1 MNVSELA
8 RRLQMPTQ
16 QLLDELPGLGFD
28 IGKRAIKIDDRVAHK
43 VTMVYRAKM
52 AQKKPVGPYKIIERG
67 RDLPAVA
74 RTKEVILPEQLTVK
88 EFADRLKLPVANI
101 IGELIKNGIMAAL
114 HQRIDYETAAIVA
127 EDLGYNVTAE
137 AAGAVAE
144 KARGDQQQV
153 HLSEILKERSASA
166 KELLPRPPVVVVMG
180 HVDHGKTTLLDAL
193 RETNVAGG
201 EAGGITQHMG
211 AYQVELRLPDDAKSR
226 PNEESGGSPRPAR
239 DEFSGNVRKLTFL
252 DTPGHEAFSAMR
264 SRGGQL
270 ADLAIIVVAADDGL
284 KPQTLEAIEIA
295 QKEELP
301 FLIAINKVDKPE
313 ANIEKTKQMLAEI
326 NLLPEDWGGK
336 TICVPISAKK
346 KENLSQLLENL
357 LILADLEELTAD
369 YTGSAIGTVI
379 ESKVD
384 KNAGVLATVL
394 VQSGELKVGD
404 NFIVSNVVGLVRSML
419 DWKGQA
425 IQTAGPSTPVR
436 IMGFKKAPLVGD
448 IFKVLGVEELSSARR
463 SSKKFKGFGSVLRES
478 APQTESEKEE
488 AKEFI
493 NFSIILRTDVLG
505 SSEAIVSALRKAAP
519 EGVKIKVLR
528 SSLGNITE
536 ADVAEAAASKA
547 VVYGFHVLVNP
558 VIVEMARGQK
568 VPVKVFKIIYDL
580 VADAKKEVAKILKPE
595 LIRTYLGQLQI
606 LVVFRDEP
614 KRKVVG
620 GRVLAGKIEKNDNVK
635 LKIIR
640 NGSEI
645 GWGRLG
651 ELQSGREVVR
661 EVATGAEA
669 GVEFLGAVSL
679 KPGDVIEVYAEEIK
693 ARPI

>member
-1 MNVSELA
+1 MPMNVSELA

-43 VTMVYRAKM
+43 VTMAYRTKM
-52 AQKKPVGPYKIIERG
+52 AQKKPLGPYKIIERG
-67 RDLPAVA
+67 RDTAPVVK
-74 RTKEVILPEQLTVK
+74 TKEVILPEQLTVK

-114 HQRIDYETAAIVA
+114 HQRIDYETAAIVS
-127 EDLGYNVTAE
+127 EDLGFNVIKE
-137 AAGAVAE
+137 VAGVAAE
-144 KARGDQQQV
+144 KARGEQQQT
-153 HLSEILKERSASA
+153 HLLEILKARNAQA

-193 RETNVAGG
+193 RSTNVAAN
-201 EAGGITQHMG
+201 ESGGITQHIG
-211 AYQVELRLPDDAKSR
+211 AYQVVIHDRMI
-226 PNEESGGSPRPAR
+226 
-239 DEFSGNVRKLTFL
+239 TFL

-295 QKEELP
+295 QKKERP
-301 FLIAINKVDKPE
+301 FLIAINKIDKPD
-313 ANIEKTKQMLAEI
+313 ANVEKTKQMLAEI

-336 TICVPISAKK
+336 TICVPISAKA
-346 KENLSQLLENL
+346 KENLSALLENL
-357 LILADLEELTAD
+357 LILADLEELKAD
-369 YTGSAIGTVI
+369 YTGPALATVI

-404 NFIVSNVVGLVRSML
+404 NFIVSNVIGLVRSML
-419 DWKGQA
+419 DWKGQV

-436 IMGFKKAPLVGD
+436 IMGFKHAPLVGD
-448 IFKVLGVEELSSARR
+448 IFKVLGAEELSSARH
-463 SSKKFKGFGSVLRES
+463 SSKKFRGFGSVLGH
-478 APQTESEKEE
+478 AQQQTESDKEE

-505 SSEAIVSALRKAAP
+505 SSEAIVSALHKAAP
-519 EGVKIKVLR
+519 EGVKINVLR

-536 ADVAEAAASKA
+536 ADVAEAAASQA
-547 VVYGFHVLVNP
+547 VVYGFHVLANP
-558 VIVEMARGQK
+558 VIVDMARDQK

-580 VADAKKEVAKILKPE
+580 VADAKKELAKILKPE

-606 LVVFRDEP
+606 LAVFRDEP
-614 KRKVVG
+614 KRKVIG
-620 GRVLAGKIEKNDNVK
+620 GRVLTGKIEKNENVK

-640 NGSEI
+640 NGVEI
-645 GWGRLG
+645 GWGKLG
-651 ELQSGREVVR
+651 ELQSGREAVR
-661 EVATGAEA
+661 EVAQGAEA
-669 GVEFLGAVSL
+669 GLEFLGSTAL
-679 KPGDVIEVYAEEIK
+679 KAGDGIEVYAEEVKSRQI
-693 ARPI
+693 